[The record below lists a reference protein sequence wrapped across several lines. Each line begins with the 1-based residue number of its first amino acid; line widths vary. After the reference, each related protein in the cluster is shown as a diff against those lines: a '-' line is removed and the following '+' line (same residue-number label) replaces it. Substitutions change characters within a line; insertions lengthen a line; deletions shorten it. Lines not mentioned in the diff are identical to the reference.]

1 MNSNIT
7 NQEFYDRLEKKLSGI
22 LAIEILGISGIY
34 EILAEEF
41 NNEIIEEFEKEQSN
55 WTGF

>member
-1 MNSNIT
+1 MSSNIT
-7 NQEFYDRLEKKLSGI
+7 DQEFYDRLEEKLSGI
-22 LAIEILGISGIY
+22 SAIEILGISGIY

-55 WTGF
+55 